1 MYTAR
6 YKKIWGV
13 TVFFYL
19 LKEIDAEERR
29 PIIYLNSE
37 TTSNFFLLN
46 RIHISKTVDVKGFNV
61 ERIMRK
67 KMRVCHF
74 QQRQSILEW
83 QVMT

>member
-37 TTSNFFLLN
+37 TTSNFFLFN

-74 QQRQSILEW
+74 QQSQSILEW
-83 QVMT
+83 RVMT